1 MDIVVETANGYCINF
16 EFHRNNTTEKNIL
29 RNIHYAIDFRIEQDK
44 LIKSYVISMA
54 DAEKSIKKAKISPDL
69 EIEIPFIFFKNY
81 NGDEILDN
89 IKKKIKNNIP
99 ITEYD
104 LFNLIFLPFMKH
116 EKSDYE
122 ITKELIYLINEIDLS
137 EEERYQ
143 IKACQTILVDIFIPK
158 EEQKEMIKVVN
169 MSSTFLENY
178 EEELIEEG
186 KEEGRKEFAKKLKND
201 NVPIEKIIQYTGLS
215 LSVIKKL

>member
-1 MDIVVETANGYCINF
+1 MDIVVETINGYCINF
-16 EFHRNNTTEKNIL
+16 EFHRTNTTEENIL

-69 EIEIPFIFFKNY
+69 EIEIPFIFFKSY
-81 NGDEILDN
+81 DGDKIRGN
-89 IKKKIKNNIP
+89 IKKKIKNNSP

-143 IKACQTILVDIFIPK
+143 IKACQTLLVDIFIPVD
-158 EEQKEMIKVVN
+158 EQREMIKVVN
-169 MSSTFLENY
+169 MGSTFLETY

-186 KEEGRKEFAKKLKND
+186 KTEEKKEFAKKLKND